1 MVAGLR
7 GIPAASSSLPLPMD
21 QNRRG
26 MGTLVPRQASVKR
39 TSVSSDSSM
48 KWIDSFVKREVASR
62 ASARRRVSANLRS
75 ASLLPP
81 DANYMVDFDVSSAS
95 SPEPDYFPGTGH
107 EFMGIESADTE
118 STLFGAT
125 DQPIYELP
133 SIPSSQNAADPTDEI
148 CELSQ
153 GDETTHLSFR
163 PFYDGSE
170 LDYCERFRCDPI
182 ASPYMDLTHRAHH
195 DRHCKDSLAYRL
207 HLLTRRSF
215 SDRSIWLHQYS
226 LNNSSN
232 TSDRIVRVF
241 RVLECYR
248 SQKSGVPGLVPFRA
262 LELHPLEHEPPEQS
276 DATAVDSQSGVILL
290 LPVSGK
296 HTGTQQSPQS
306 ILGDTIHVG
315 DVLRIFSPWSVLPGR
330 TKEELTVLYQFF
342 WVQRVHPRELHG
354 WMELSAIPN
363 DSSLTEL
370 GALQL
375 SCSCLAYGTR
385 SAIHAC
391 ANRFRAAC
399 ESDEEIERIYSKPLD
414 LDQLQNPVLVL
425 GVYRFWLASKL
436 RDFLLSIHY
445 SSGYGLVILP
455 MSRKTSPALPLN
467 QPTHFNVGSLYE
479 TAGLLR
485 IPGSQVPDGL
495 QHITKERISEL
506 QRHLPTSCL
515 QKFAQFCSKLGAIAE
530 TNASSFGPFCLWD
543 ARSAKFHLVETNY
556 FIGPKLVTFHEE
568 LKPFNRCH
576 IRGTLICETSEG
588 SLIKDEELH
597 TLKSLEQTSCR
608 FDTTGA
614 ICPIYAQNNVTRV
627 MYILVEFATGPRV
640 VPCFCLSDVQSAL
653 NLLRHQQEIGSTSEY
668 ILSSSTL
675 WSYPITVDD
684 AVSGVGCVFVDHFTK
699 LRVDVQT
706 RRVGTSRWSTRADS
720 LLLTP
725 RYMRLDSVDQ
735 LRQLSPHQF
744 IRFEGIINR
753 VSTSRSHTW
762 PLCNHCY
769 SSDLVPIQC
778 GTEKLQKAD
787 PISLRCRRC
796 SNALDELLQLF
807 EVEVGI
813 QLETKQSQ
821 GLTDPFHMRSDTPLL
836 NLNMS
841 PKRMFALLGLAA
853 NEFSKDMHF
862 NPRTLL
868 YKRVDDARGLVIH
881 VERDLPLAGQASS
894 IKRILVLELD

>member
-1 MVAGLR
+1 
-7 GIPAASSSLPLPMD
+7 
-21 QNRRG
+21 
-26 MGTLVPRQASVKR
+26 
-39 TSVSSDSSM
+39 M
-48 KWIDSFVKREVASR
+48 KWIDSFVKREVASS
-62 ASARRRVSANLRS
+62 ASARHRVSANMRS

-81 DANYMVDFDVSSAS
+81 DTDYMADFDVSSAS

-133 SIPSSQNAADPTDEI
+133 SIPSSQNAADHTDEI

-153 GDETTHLSFR
+153 GDEATSLGFR
-163 PFYDGSE
+163 HCYDGSE
-170 LDYCERFRCDPI
+170 LDYGEEFRYDPI
-182 ASPYMDLTHRAHH
+182 ASPYMDLNHRAHH
-195 DRHCKDSLAYRL
+195 DRHRKDSLAYKL

-215 SDRSIWLHQYS
+215 SERSIWLHQCT
-226 LNNSSN
+226 LNNASN
-232 TSDRIVRVF
+232 TSERTIRVF
-241 RVLECYR
+241 RVLECYQ

-262 LELHPLEHEPPEQS
+262 LELRPLEHEPPGQP
-276 DATAVDSQSGVILL
+276 DATAMDFQSGVILL
-290 LPVSGK
+290 LPVSGQ
-296 HTGTQQSPQS
+296 HTGNQQCPQL

-342 WVQRVHPRELHG
+342 WVQRVRPCDLHG
-354 WMELSAIPN
+354 WTKLNAIPN
-363 DSSLTEL
+363 GSNLTEL
-370 GALQL
+370 GTVQL
-375 SCSCLAYGTR
+375 SCSCLEYGTR

-399 ESDEEIERIYSKPLD
+399 ESDEEVEHIYPKPLD
-414 LDQLQNPVLVL
+414 LDQLQNPVLVV

-455 MSRKTSPALPLN
+455 MSPKTSPVLPLN
-467 QPTHFNVGSLYE
+467 QPMHFNVGSLYE
-479 TAGLLR
+479 TAGLLQ

-495 QHITKERISEL
+495 QDITKERISEL
-506 QRHLPTSCL
+506 QHRLPAGCL
-515 QKFAQFCSKLGAIAE
+515 QKFTQFISKLRAIAE
-530 TNASSFGPFCLWD
+530 PNIASFGPFCLWD
-543 ARSAKFHLVETNY
+543 ARSAEFHLVETNY
-556 FIGPKLVTFHEE
+556 FIGPKLVSFHEE
-568 LKPFNRCH
+568 LKPFSRCH
-576 IRGTLICETSEG
+576 IRGTLICETLEG
-588 SLIKDEELH
+588 SLIKDDELH
-597 TLKSLEQTSCR
+597 ALKLREQTSCR
-608 FDTTGA
+608 FDTIEA
-614 ICPIYAQNNVTRV
+614 ICPIYARNNVTRV
-627 MYILVEFATGPRV
+627 MYVLVEFATGPRV

-653 NLLRHQQEIGSTSEY
+653 NLLHDQQEIGSTSEC

-699 LRVDVQT
+699 LRVDVRT
-706 RRVGTSRWSTRADS
+706 RRVGTSRWSTRADE

-725 RYMRLDSVDQ
+725 RYMKLDSVDQ
-735 LRQLSPHQF
+735 LRQLSPHHF

-769 SSDLVPIQC
+769 SADLVLIQC

-796 SNALDELLQLF
+796 SNALDEALQLF

-813 QLETKQSQ
+813 QLETKRSQ
-821 GLTDPFHMRSDTPLL
+821 GLADPFQINSDTPLL
-836 NLNMS
+836 SLNMS
-841 PKRMFALLGLAA
+841 PRRMFALLGLAA

-894 IKRILVLELD
+894 VKRILVLELD